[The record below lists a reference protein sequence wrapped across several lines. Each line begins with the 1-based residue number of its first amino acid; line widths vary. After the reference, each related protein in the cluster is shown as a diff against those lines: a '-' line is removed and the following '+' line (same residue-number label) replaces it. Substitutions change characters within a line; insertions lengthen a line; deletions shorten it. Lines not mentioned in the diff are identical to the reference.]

1 MNQRQDWNAAPR
13 WRKKLLSFEPVQAA
27 VTWWNRHPKIAEFIS
42 YFMVGN
48 IVTIIQFIMLPVLQ
62 AVLKNTSLV
71 YTDLHLFGPIG
82 DPTATTTV
90 TVAGVDV
97 TGLNPYYVFNYTG
110 GPGKYPGAKNAQRY
124 NRRVFG
130 PWGRGVF
137 PCHVSHAYRSTDF
150 DILYAAKHNLKSK
163 GNLAWQDFLFV
174 IATCMITLGANA
186 LYGLYQPWLYGVI
199 GEELGGLLASLL
211 QCIISFWVF
220 YPIFKLIFP
229 KKTQKN

>member
-71 YTDLHLFGPIG
+71 YTDLHPFWTHWGSDG
-82 DPTATTTV
+82 
-90 TVAGVDV
+90 
-97 TGLNPYYVFNYTG
+97 YYYCHRGRGRCHRPQPLLCIQLYRRT
-110 GPGKYPGAKNAQRY
+110 GKYPGAKNAQRY

-150 DILYAAKHNLKSK
+150 DILYAAKHNLQIQGKFSM
-163 GNLAWQDFLFV
+163 ADFLV
-174 IATCMITLGANA
+174 CNCNVYDYLGSQCPLWAVSA
-186 LYGLYQPWLYGVI
+186 MAIWCHRRGV
-199 GEELGGLLASLL
+199 GRPAGVFAAVHYFLLGFLPH
-211 QCIISFWVF
+211 F
-220 YPIFKLIFP
+220 
-229 KKTQKN
+229 

>member
-90 TVAGVDV
+90 TVAGVC
-97 TGLNPYYVFNYTG
+97 PY
-110 GPGKYPGAKNAQRY
+110 QIR
-124 NRRVFG
+124 
-130 PWGRGVF
+130 
-137 PCHVSHAYRSTDF
+137 
-150 DILYAAKHNLKSK
+150 
-163 GNLAWQDFLFV
+163 
-174 IATCMITLGANA
+174 
-186 LYGLYQPWLYGVI
+186 
-199 GEELGGLLASLL
+199 
-211 QCIISFWVF
+211 
-220 YPIFKLIFP
+220 
-229 KKTQKN
+229 